1 MSEFTSTSGAQ
12 VKINP
17 ADFMDAIELQSAI
30 ADRISM
36 SPIKMSFKSGVAIE
50 EQDIDAAEFVKL
62 AAGVIAD
69 KSVRDALFKCLGK
82 CTHNGQ
88 RITPSTFNDITA
100 RQDFYEVAI
109 ACVKENIGHF
119 IAPLLSKFFPAL
131 AVMLERKQG

>member
-1 MSEFTSTSGAQ
+1 MAEFTATSGAV

-30 ADRISM
+30 AERIST
-36 SPIKMSFKSGVAIE
+36 SQLKMSLKSGVSFE
-50 EQDIDAAEFVKL
+50 EQEIDAAEFIKL

-69 KSVRDALFKCLGK
+69 RSVRDALFKCLGK

-88 RITPSTFNDITA
+88 RITPATFNDITA
-100 RQDFYEVAI
+100 RQDFLEIAM

-131 AVMLERKQG
+131 AAMLERKQG